1 VDTRVVSDPLN
12 KMLDIV
18 TVGKE
23 AVHGGLDSQ
32 WVVKLVTSCV
42 K

>member
-1 VDTRVVSDPLN
+1 MFSGWTQQWTDTRVISDPLN

-23 AVHGGLDSQ
+23 TVHAGLGS
-32 WVVKLVTSCV
+32 
-42 K
+42 

>member
-1 VDTRVVSDPLN
+1 MDTRVVSDPLN

-23 AVHGGLDSQ
+23 TAHGGLGS
-32 WVVKLVTSCV
+32 
-42 K
+42 